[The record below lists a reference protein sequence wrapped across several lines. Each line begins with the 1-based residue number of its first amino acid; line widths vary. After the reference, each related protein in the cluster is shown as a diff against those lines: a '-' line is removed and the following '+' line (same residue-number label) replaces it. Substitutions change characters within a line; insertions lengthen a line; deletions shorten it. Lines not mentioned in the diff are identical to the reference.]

1 MTIILS
7 ILIGLAFLIIFGL
20 WLQKSFERMLAQ
32 KLEQASAKMVKDNLD
47 SILTLAGK
55 SLEDKTIR
63 IHQDL
68 SDKEQSF
75 KSLISNVETL
85 VKTYQQE
92 IKATEKDTVGKFSVL
107 STLLNEQKQ
116 AVSNLTNSATKLNQV
131 LHSNNLRGQWGERI
145 ADDILKASG
154 LLEGLHYQKNKQMET
169 SANRPDFTIF
179 LPDQH
184 KVSLDVKFPIS
195 NLMKAQES
203 ADAAEQK
210 RFLGEFEQDVK
221 KRIEE
226 VAGRDYINPDENT
239 LDYAILFVP
248 SESVYALIFTHC
260 RRIFEISESKKVVLA
275 APFSLIAILKVIHQS
290 FRYFHFEEKIQEIVA
305 LIEKLDEDLVRF
317 KERFEEFGE
326 SIDHLK
332 IAYDKIAKTSYQ
344 KISSKIDK
352 IERYKKGETAQKESI
367 ESESNTLS

>member
-1 MTIILS
+1 MVTIIS
-7 ILIGLAFLIIFGL
+7 ILTGLVLLIIFGI
-20 WLQKSFERMLAQ
+20 WLQKSFERMMSQ
-32 KLEQASAKMVKDNLD
+32 KLEQASAKMVKDNLE

-55 SLEDKTIR
+55 SLEDKTVR
-63 IHQDL
+63 IHEAL
-68 SDKEQSF
+68 NGKEESF
-75 KSLISNVETL
+75 RSLISNVETL

-92 IKATEKDTVGKFSVL
+92 IKTTEKDRIGKFSEL
-107 STLLNEQKQ
+107 STLLSEQKQ
-116 AVSNLTNSATKLNQV
+116 AVSNLTNSAAKLNQV
-131 LHSNNLRGQWGERI
+131 LNTNNLRGQWGERI

-154 LLEGLHYQKNKQMET
+154 LIEGLHYQKNKQMEM
-169 SANRPDFTIF
+169 SANRPDFSIF

-210 RFLGEFEQDVK
+210 RFLSEFEQDIK
-221 KRIEE
+221 KRIDE

-260 RRIFEISESKKVVLA
+260 RRIFEIAESKKVVLA
-275 APFSLIAILKVIHQS
+275 APFSLIAILKVIYQS

-326 SIDHLK
+326 SIDQLK

-352 IERYKKGETAQKESI
+352 IERYRKGEGVQGESI
-367 ESESNTLS
+367 ESKLST